1 MPRSAAALFASTS
14 ADQDP
19 RDMGYNGITSMV
31 STSGELNGALSFHV
45 VGQGKF
51 RLRSVWTEP
60 QELDTEEAKRIISL
74 KMQSQLTKMRSKS
87 KQDLDGDAAEIE
99 NAIKSRMVLFPG
111 STWRLLWDL
120 CGLLFIGWDIFAI
133 PLRVFDRVFD
143 PSESPAFNTM
153 GWATLLFWSV
163 DLISSFFTGYVEKGV
178 TVMDGKRIAIHYL
191 KTWFI
196 VDCLIV
202 VPDWVTRIMNFNDDE
217 EGGTDSSPVRLL
229 RILRLLRV
237 LRLLRLLK
245 LDRIWAGIYD
255 HIGSEFV
262 SVLMKILKLIVLLLV
277 VNHLIGCTWWWIGD
291 MAFDNKK
298 PNWIEVNGFDHKG
311 FEYCYIS
318 SMHWSLTQFTP
329 ASMEVTPEN
338 VFERCFAV
346 LVLVFAMV
354 VFSSFVSRI
363 TAATSSL
370 REAKQKET
378 REFFLLRR
386 FLRESR
392 ISKRLSLRLQRY
404 AEYVKEQQAMR
415 VSRQDVK
422 LLATLSTPLLNELQ
436 YELYSRHLSSHAFFR
451 YLHINHLGSAIKLC
465 ASALFEVPLAGGD
478 MAFFG
483 GEHATGMIYVV
494 EGDML
499 YKRRKQPPC
508 QVEMGSWL
516 CEAVLWTDWSHCGDL
531 KAIRETNLIAI
542 DPYQFT
548 QVMSRSPGAWRKAS
562 RYALAYC
569 RKLTGCN
576 KVELTDMQLPK
587 FRPELML
594 MEAKTASQFF
604 ETPVGSFNMGG
615 NNDTFW
621 QSLLKRLLGCCRA
634 EQHDDDDQD
643 EDNLLGSWAVSA
655 LEEIKETEDGR
666 ARDEESGSSEEDS
679 NAG

>member
-354 VFSSFVSRI
+354 VFSSFVSSI
-363 TAATSSL
+363 TNSMTQL
-370 REAKQKET
+370 RAIKEDNA
-378 REFFLLRR
+378 RQLWLLRR
-386 FLRESR
+386 YLRERNVETSLAIR
-392 ISKRLSLRLQRY
+392 IQRY
-404 AEYVKEQQAMR
+404 LEYKGEHMKQHVPEAKVTLLTMLSEHLREELDYAIEAPNLERHPLFASIGHVSSITMHRLTNKAVDSKSLARDDVLFIQGEKADHMYYSFFGVLTYVQEPANPSSKKIPPRQVENDWIAEAVMWTPWVHLGQLCAVTECDMITVNAEKFIEVVRGNPIVTALATQYATRFLHWVNSLDDAGLTDIFWGGNMEE
-415 VSRQDVK
+415 
-422 LLATLSTPLLNELQ
+422 LLATFTGEYDELEGQ
-436 YELYSRHLSSHAFFR
+436 DKLSS
-451 YLHINHLGSAIKLC
+451 LSSISPPI
-465 ASALFEVPLAGGD
+465 
-478 MAFFG
+478 
-483 GEHATGMIYVV
+483 ATI
-494 EGDML
+494 
-499 YKRRKQPPC
+499 
-508 QVEMGSWL
+508 
-516 CEAVLWTDWSHCGDL
+516 
-531 KAIRETNLIAI
+531 
-542 DPYQFT
+542 
-548 QVMSRSPGAWRKAS
+548 
-562 RYALAYC
+562 
-569 RKLTGCN
+569 
-576 KVELTDMQLPK
+576 
-587 FRPELML
+587 
-594 MEAKTASQFF
+594 
-604 ETPVGSFNMGG
+604 
-615 NNDTFW
+615 
-621 QSLLKRLLGCCRA
+621 
-634 EQHDDDDQD
+634 
-643 EDNLLGSWAVSA
+643 
-655 LEEIKETEDGR
+655 
-666 ARDEESGSSEEDS
+666 
-679 NAG
+679 